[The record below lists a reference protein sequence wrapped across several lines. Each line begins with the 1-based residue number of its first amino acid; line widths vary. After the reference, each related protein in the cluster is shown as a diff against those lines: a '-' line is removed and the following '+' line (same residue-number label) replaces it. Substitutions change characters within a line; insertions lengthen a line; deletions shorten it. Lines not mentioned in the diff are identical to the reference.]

1 MAHIFKEHAKAA
13 KEPFLKMCD
22 ILGHKNQKKN
32 ENLWFSI
39 FFKNTLLKATDIQVL
54 KNSTQHHKISSL
66 GGGGLLQR
74 PSAKIPSNIR
84 YTITQSHC
92 W

>member
-1 MAHIFKEHAKAA
+1 MEKT
-13 KEPFLKMCD
+13 
-22 ILGHKNQKKN
+22 

-39 FFKNTLLKATDIQVL
+39 FFKNTLLKTADIQVL
-54 KNSTQHHKISSL
+54 KNSTLHHKISRL

-74 PSAKIPSNIR
+74 LSVKISSNIC
-84 YTITQSHC
+84 YTITQNHC